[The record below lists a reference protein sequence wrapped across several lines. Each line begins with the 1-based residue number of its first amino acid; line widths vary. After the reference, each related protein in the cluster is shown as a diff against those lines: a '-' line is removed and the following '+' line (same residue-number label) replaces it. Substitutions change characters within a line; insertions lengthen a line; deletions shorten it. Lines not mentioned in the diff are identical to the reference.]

1 MHIDYL
7 DALSSGVGA
16 FHVVDVAIG
25 TDSLISESVASNPA
39 PAWSTD
45 SQELVYNTG
54 TKIGVVNLQAGN
66 KTQYLNLRGSAS
78 AFIWSATSPHQLV
91 VALSDG
97 QPGIYLV
104 DTQHNSSQQLDRE
117 GTSGPIAWTE
127 IP

>member
-7 DALSSGVGA
+7 DALSSGVGT
-16 FHVVDVAIG
+16 FHVVNVATG
-25 TDSLISESVASNPA
+25 TDSLIAQSVANNPA
-39 PAWSTD
+39 PAWSAD
-45 SQELVYNTG
+45 SQQLLYNTG

-66 KTQYLNLRGSAS
+66 KTQYLKLHGSAS
-78 AFIWSATSPHQLV
+78 AFTWSATSPHQLV

-117 GTSGPIAWTE
+117 GTTGPIAWTE